1 MPPVAVI
8 VPTVKEMNCDVPRVP
23 VPSVVM
29 SMWLR
34 TVSSGSAMV
43 APLVAWSEESM
54 LAVEANVVSA
64 ESFNVLPA
72 PSAVNARAPPG
83 LLATPLRSI
92 VAPARALMYVG
103 W

>member
-1 MPPVAVI
+1 MAVI
-8 VPTVKEMNCDVPRVP
+8 VPPLKEVTCAVPRVP

-29 SMWLR
+29 SVWLR
-34 TVSSGSAMV
+34 AASTGSAMV

-54 LAVEANVVSA
+54 LAVEANVVRA
-64 ESFNVLPA
+64 ESFSALPA

-83 LLATPLRSI
+83 LLVTPLRLT
-92 VAPARALMYVG
+92 VAPARALIYVG